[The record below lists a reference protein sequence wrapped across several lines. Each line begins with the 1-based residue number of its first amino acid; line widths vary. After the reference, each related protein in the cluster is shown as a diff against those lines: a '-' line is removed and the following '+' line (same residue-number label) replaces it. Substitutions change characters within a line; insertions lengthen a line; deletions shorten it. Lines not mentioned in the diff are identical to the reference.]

1 VASSKYP
8 YWAIYQ
14 FAYSQG
20 TFQTGVVVYRSL
32 SENFFTDSSEQL
44 FWAQDLVTML
54 KGFVEEGL
62 AAWQPVRWFPELT
75 RPE

>member
-1 VASSKYP
+1 M
-8 YWAIYQ
+8 
-14 FAYSQG
+14 
-20 TFQTGVVVYRSL
+20 VVYRSL